1 MSAHNHIKIK
11 ICGMRESKNIV
22 EVGSLAPDYM
32 GFIFYKNSPRYVGL
46 EFQIPTDLPS
56 STMKVGVFVNESAE
70 SILSAIKNHQLDFVQ
85 LHGDESVAYC
95 NNLKE
100 KGIKIIKVFR
110 VDDAFDLSVTSEFS
124 DVVDYF
130 LFDTKGK
137 SYGGNAIKFDWKQL
151 RKYNNKIPFFL
162 SGGIDPESIKDILSL
177 NELNLHAIDI
187 NSGVELSPGLKSIT
201 KVSEAINNLR
211 L

>member
-1 MSAHNHIKIK
+1 MRGQSSIKIK
-11 ICGMRESKNIV
+11 VCGMRDDENIRN
-22 EVGSLAPDYM
+22 VGSLAPDYM
-32 GFIFYKNSPRYVGL
+32 GFIFYKDSPRYVGS

-56 STMKVGVFVNESAE
+56 SIMKVGVFVNESAE

-110 VDDAFDLSVTSEFS
+110 VDDAFDFSVTSEFS
-124 DVVDYF
+124 DVADYF

-137 SYGGNAIKFDWKQL
+137 NYGGNAKRFNWQLL

-177 NELNLHAIDI
+177 NELKLHAIDV
-187 NSGVELSPGLKSIT
+187 NSGVERSPGLKNIT